1 MICKMKSRNMAVNVW
16 ITGASGGIGSAAA
29 RLFAQN
35 GYNVA
40 VGYCRGAERAE
51 ALCSELRG
59 YGVQAIPVYTDVADF
74 ASVKAAHSA
83 IVGALGD
90 VEVLVNNA
98 GIAQQKLFTDIT
110 DEEWRRMFAVNIDG
124 AFHCCQAVLPYMIRE
139 KRGRIVNISSVWG
152 LRGASC
158 EVHYAAS
165 KAALIGMTRSLACEL
180 GPSGITVNCVAPGVI
195 DTPMNAEHSAETMQS
210 LAGDTPLQRIGTP
223 EEAAQAI
230 VFLASSVASFITG
243 QVLCADG
250 GFIL

>member
-1 MICKMKSRNMAVNVW
+1 MNIVW

-35 GYNVA
+35 GYHVA
-40 VGYCRGAERAE
+40 VGFCRGAERAE
-51 ALCSELRG
+51 ALCRELRA
-59 YGVQAIPVYTDVADF
+59 YGVQAMPVYADVADA
-74 ASVKAAHSA
+74 ASVKAAHHS
-83 IVGALGD
+83 IVGTLGEVD
-90 VEVLVNNA
+90 VLVNNA

-110 DEEWRRMFAVNIDG
+110 VEDWRRMLAVNVDG
-124 AFHCCQAVLPYMIRE
+124 AFHCCQTVLPHMIRE
-139 KRGRIVNISSVWG
+139 KRGRIVNVSSVWG

-195 DTPMNAEHSAETMQS
+195 DTPMNAEHSAQTMES
-210 LAGDTPLQRIGTP
+210 LAADTPLMRIGTP
-223 EEAAQAI
+223 EEAARAI
-230 VFLASSVASFITG
+230 LFFASPAASFITG

-250 GFIL
+250 GFSL